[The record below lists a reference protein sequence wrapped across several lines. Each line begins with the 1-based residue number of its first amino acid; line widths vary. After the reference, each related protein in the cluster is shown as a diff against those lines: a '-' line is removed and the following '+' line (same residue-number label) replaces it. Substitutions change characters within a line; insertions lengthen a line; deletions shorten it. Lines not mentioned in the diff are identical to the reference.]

1 MQEII
6 IARKAYFTAGVV
18 FRPPSMTLEQ
28 SQSLYGVYSQSEFGF
43 GNNYTLEAYFQGPID
58 PKTGLVVNLS
68 DIDPV
73 LKSVIKPLDHQNLS
87 YAVSEFKDKAPTLE
101 RLAQYCFEKILE
113 KGQGLNA
120 KLIRVRLYQGE
131 NYWSDYGHSSSGL
144 PVPPLPPPPTV
155 GSLIRG

>member
-6 IARKAYFTAGVV
+6 IARKVYFTAGVV
-18 FRPPSMTLEQ
+18 FRPPSMSLEQ
-28 SQSLYGVYSQSEFGF
+28 AKALYGVYSQSEFGF
-43 GNNYTLEAYFQGPID
+43 GNNYILEAYFQGPID

-73 LKSVIKPLDHQNLS
+73 LKAVIQPLDHQNLS
-87 YAVSEFKDKAPTLE
+87 HTVSEFKDQAPTLE
-101 RLAQYCFEKILE
+101 RIAQYCYEKILE

-131 NYWSDYGHSSSGL
+131 HYWSDYWQSSTGS
-144 PVPPLPPPPTV
+144 PVPPSPPPPAV
-155 GSLIRG
+155 GSIIRG